1 MSAKFRA
8 SERELQHMRR
18 ELTNAKKKKRFNVDK
33 RTEFSKERTVEE
45 MTDENE
51 RIRIELEDAIEKVK
65 ELQLQRNDF
74 LEQRKISKQ
83 RLDKLQRHN
92 EDLLKKNEFN
102 QKWKK
107 AHNSILDAMQ
117 RFAKMQGGITYAMDE
132 TPGISDKATKLYLAR
147 NNMLRVRN
155 AKLEESLNLRK
166 L

>member
-1 MSAKFRA
+1 MDQF
-8 SERELQHMRR
+8 
-18 ELTNAKKKKRFNVDK
+18 TNPKKKTRFNVDK

-92 EDLLKKNEFN
+92 EDLLKKN
-102 QKWKK
+102 
-107 AHNSILDAMQ
+107 
-117 RFAKMQGGITYAMDE
+117 R
-132 TPGISDKATKLYLAR
+132 
-147 NNMLRVRN
+147 
-155 AKLEESLNLRK
+155 
-166 L
+166 